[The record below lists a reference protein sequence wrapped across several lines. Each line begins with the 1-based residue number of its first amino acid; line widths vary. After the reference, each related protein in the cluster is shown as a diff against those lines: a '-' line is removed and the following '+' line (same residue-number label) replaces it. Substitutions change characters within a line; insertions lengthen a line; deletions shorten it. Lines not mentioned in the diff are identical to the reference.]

1 MCSSN
6 SFSLRSK
13 YTIVLLLIAVVLVF
27 VAVLLD
33 WRPSEESDLSVLCP
47 EGCPRT
53 AVLRM
58 GTSEITAEVVKTPE
72 SRSQGLSGRPSLS
85 PRTGMFFVFD
95 ALGRYGF
102 WMKDMQFPV
111 DVVWL
116 GDDLS
121 IVHMWQDASPDS
133 FPAVLTPDTLARY
146 VLEVPAG
153 AARAAGV
160 SIGDRLEFL
169 RNVSP

>member
-1 MCSSN
+1 
-6 SFSLRSK
+6 
-13 YTIVLLLIAVVLVF
+13 
-27 VAVLLD
+27 
-33 WRPSEESDLSVLCP
+33 
-47 EGCPRT
+47 
-53 AVLRM
+53 
-58 GTSEITAEVVKTPE
+58 
-72 SRSQGLSGRPSLS
+72 
-85 PRTGMFFVFD
+85 
-95 ALGRYGF
+95 
-102 WMKDMQFPV
+102 MKDMQFPV

-133 FPAVLTPDTLARY
+133 FPAVLTPDTPARY